1 MDVKTEGILVLLILA
16 LIYGWVVY
24 TFYKDEE

>member
-1 MDVKTEGILVLLILA
+1 MDVKTEGIVVLLILT